1 MDKKK
6 FTSWIVSLASIAY
19 IVGIILYLGISNNVS
34 TVKTQTVAQT
44 QVTTQS
50 STEAHYKQ
58 IFI

>member
-19 IVGIILYLGISNNVS
+19 IAGIILYLGNANNV
-34 TVKTQTVAQT
+34 TTLKTQTVAQT
-44 QVTTQS
+44 QVITQS
-50 STEAHYKQ
+50 STEEHYKQ